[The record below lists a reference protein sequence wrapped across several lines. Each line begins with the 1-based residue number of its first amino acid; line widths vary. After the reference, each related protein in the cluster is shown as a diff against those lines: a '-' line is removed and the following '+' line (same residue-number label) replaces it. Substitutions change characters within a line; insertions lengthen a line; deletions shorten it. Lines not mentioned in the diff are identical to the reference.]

1 MVFGGC
7 KTRDGME
14 MTAVFHGSL
23 EVVCLLS
30 KGMGV
35 GEGKGDGGV
44 EELIGRIA
52 ASAIR
57 EGVFEDVSSRCLG
70 MHAPGI
76 PESDDDDDDDDDADC
91 DGGSRSG
98 GGDDDDGIGGGCARA
113 VARFLG
119 LERCL
124 IVSGDDSAAEG
135 SSSHHAGS

>member
-57 EGVFEDVSSRCLG
+57 EGVFEDVSLRWLG
-70 MHAPGI
+70 MHAQGI
-76 PESDDDDDDDDDADC
+76 PESDDDDDDAADC

>member
-1 MVFGGC
+1 
-7 KTRDGME
+7 ME

-52 ASAIR
+52 ASAIL
-57 EGVFEDVSSRCLG
+57 EGVFEDVPLRWLG
-70 MHAPGI
+70 MHAQGI
-76 PESDDDDDDDDDADC
+76 PESDDDDDDDDDAADC
-91 DGGSRSG
+91 DGGSCSGGGSGGG